1 MASEAYSFALRN
13 TLNEIR
19 NVCPGVSSTFIF
31 RTDRKII
38 IGDES
43 TSEKAIMRVLDAF
56 DDVLERAT
64 TAGGLES
71 LTIKYNNG
79 RVNVSCVNDY
89 HLVTVLSK
97 QADERY
103 ISITT
108 RVLVPTVLKLLEKIH
123 PTPPESNASTPE
135 IKELEPDFS
144 TTEGLQEREDK
155 SVEET
160 VTKETENAGETE
172 AKLEP
177 VLREPSAN
185 QFLVEN
191 LGGLLVPSD
200 TVRIDSAVI
209 AQWKELYDDKL
220 VEEVEVETFNGK
232 ATQCKFKP
240 IKDLKYEGQGVV
252 QIPEKIQAALEIKKG
267 DLVKVKPIIK

>member
-19 NVCPGVSSTFIF
+19 NVCSDVSSIFIF

-38 IGDES
+38 IGDEG

-56 DDVLERAT
+56 DGVLERAT

-71 LTIKYNNG
+71 VTIKYNNG

-103 ISITT
+103 VSITT
-108 RVLVPTVLKLLEKIH
+108 RILVPTVLKLLEKIH
-123 PTPPESNASTPE
+123 PTLPESNASAPE
-135 IKELEPDFS
+135 TKEPEPDFP
-144 TTEGLQEREDK
+144 TTEELEREDK
-155 SVEET
+155 SVTET
-160 VTKETENAGETE
+160 LKKETENTGETE
-172 AKLEP
+172 VKVEP
-177 VLREPSAN
+177 VLQEPPAN

-191 LGGLLVPSD
+191 LSGLFVPSD
-200 TVRIDSAVI
+200 TVRIDSNVI
-209 AQWKELYDDKL
+209 AQWKELCSDKSI
-220 VEEVEVETFNGK
+220 EEVEVETFNGK

-252 QIPEKIQAALEIKKG
+252 QIPEKIQVALEIKKG
-267 DLVKVKPIIK
+267 DLVKVKPIVK

>member
-1 MASEAYSFALRN
+1 MASEVYSFALRN

-31 RTDRKII
+31 RTDKKII

-56 DDVLERAT
+56 DGVLERAT
-64 TAGGLES
+64 TTGGLES
-71 LTIKYNNG
+71 VTIKYNNG

-89 HLVTVLSK
+89 YLVTVLSK

-103 ISITT
+103 VSITT
-108 RVLVPTVLKLLEKIH
+108 RILVPTVLKLLEKIH
-123 PTPPESNASTPE
+123 PALPESNASTPE
-135 IKELEPDFS
+135 TKELEPDFS
-144 TTEGLQEREDK
+144 TTEELQEREDK
-155 SVEET
+155 SVKET
-160 VTKETENAGETE
+160 LTKETENTGETE
-172 AKLEP
+172 IKVEP
-177 VLREPSAN
+177 VLQEPPAN

-191 LGGLLVPSD
+191 LAGLFVPSD
-200 TVRIDSAVI
+200 TVRIDSNVI
-209 AQWKELYDDKL
+209 AQWKELCSDKSI
-220 VEEVEVETFNGK
+220 EEVEVETFNGK

-252 QIPEKIQAALEIKKG
+252 QIPEKIQVALEIKKG
-267 DLVKVKPIIK
+267 DLVKVKPIVK